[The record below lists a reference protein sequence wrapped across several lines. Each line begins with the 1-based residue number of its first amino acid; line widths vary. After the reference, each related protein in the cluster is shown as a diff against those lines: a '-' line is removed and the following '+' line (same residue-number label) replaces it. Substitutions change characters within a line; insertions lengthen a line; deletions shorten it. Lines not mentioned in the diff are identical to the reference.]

1 MGMSNFDF
9 SLITN
14 LFTSVASCDTA
25 QDGQYLFQDPA
36 SPVMEG
42 IISLHHDAM
51 LIIWVVMGLVVWM
64 MAATVFYFRNS
75 IHKNPTDIVH
85 GTVLEIVWT
94 VVPALILGILAVPSF
109 ALLYSVEE
117 VPDATMTIKAIGHQ
131 WYWTYEYSD
140 YQDEGGEGLAFES
153 YMIPSDELVEGH
165 LRLLEVDNRIV
176 VPVNTHVR
184 VIITAADVLHC
195 WAVPALGVK
204 LDACPG
210 RLNQTSFF
218 ANREGVFYGQCSEI
232 CGVNHGQMPIAVEAV
247 SLEDYVAWVQTKLEG
262 DDDE

>member
-1 MGMSNFDF
+1 MSNFDF
-9 SLITN
+9 SLIKN
-14 LFTSVASCDTA
+14 LFVGVASCDTA
-25 QDGQYLFQDPA
+25 QDGQILFQDPA

-64 MAATVFYFRNS
+64 MGVTIYYFANS
-75 IHKNPTDIVH
+75 RHKNPTDIVH

-94 VVPALILGILAVPSF
+94 VVPALILAVLAVPSF
-109 ALLYSVEE
+109 ALLYSIEE
-117 VPDATMTIKAIGHQ
+117 VPDSTITIKAIGHQ

-140 YQDEGGEGLAFES
+140 YVDAEGESIVFDS
-153 YMIPSDELVEGH
+153 YMIPEEDLRTGM
-165 LRLLEVDNRIV
+165 LRLLEVDNRVV

-184 VIITAADVLHC
+184 VIVTAADVLHC
-195 WAVPALGVK
+195 WAVPSLGVK
-204 LDACPG
+204 LDGCPG

-232 CGVNHGQMPIAVEAV
+232 CGVNHGFMPICVEAV
-247 SLEDYVAWVQTKLEG
+247 TLEDYVQWVATTLEG
-262 DDDE
+262 DDD